1 MPRVKRKVCRLVGRG
16 HYCFRD
22 MPKRQILRYG
32 RGTEKSPFTKPAS
45 SRTVLMVPHNTVG
58 TNIDLGRPTVPR
70 AIKWWPAYAKH
81 LQDAKRLVDPC
92 LYQPL

>member
-32 RGTEKSPFTKPAS
+32 RGTEKSPTLKPAS
-45 SRTVLMVPHNTVG
+45 SRTVLLIPCNAVSAKT
-58 TNIDLGRPTVPR
+58 TASLPTVPHT
-70 AIKWWPAYAKH
+70 IKWWPAYAKH
-81 LQDAKRLVDPC
+81 LQDAKRLADPC